1 MRDEVVNHARELTA
15 SSPLEREVKQHFHV
29 SLKPEEAKELA
40 KIIATARAKYRRDNT
55 LFSDFDWA
63 HFVQGFL
70 ADKGYK
76 FTKMVARDMNRQA
89 VASELVKVAKE
100 LVAIDWTKEATR
112 LEQTLGRVVDHNA
125 SKVFSVTVP
134 AGQKD
139 TNNAECDL
147 YTGEIVKAAK
157 EELKHLGWEIDDLTP
172 ARLSFGLRRIKEQP

>member
-1 MRDEVVNHARELTA
+1 
-15 SSPLEREVKQHFHV
+15 
-29 SLKPEEAKELA
+29 
-40 KIIATARAKYRRDNT
+40 
-55 LFSDFDWA
+55 
-63 HFVQGFL
+63 
-70 ADKGYK
+70 
-76 FTKMVARDMNRQA
+76 MNRVA
-89 VASELVKVAKE
+89 VAQELVKVAKE
-100 LVAIDWTKEATR
+100 LAAIDWTKEATR
-112 LEQTLGRVVDHNA
+112 LEQTLGRVVAHNA